1 MNFWSGLHN
10 RRAVESEVRPPLA
23 DKPGHP
29 PPSPPGLNSAP
40 QGPAG
45 KESNQSEVTSEGLR
59 FHDLTHGIKAA
70 PFQKGYGHQGAGQP
84 QPGAQS
90 PSPNAMEAIDRF
102 GQLVHD
108 WANLQRRGSTD
119 PSAAQYFG
127 PPLSPRAPLESGS
140 QPVSPTAESVLKE
153 LWQPKQSGGGELGT
167 WPVRVIPGR
176 PALNAALQG
185 FHPAFSDG
193 PQAVQVD
200 SKSAGPTQSSAEPTP
215 AALHPEANSPLLQC
229 FRGQVSRF
237 ESQLPNL
244 TSARQPAI
252 ATPTAGNLVQIF
264 NARASEQGAQPSSQA
279 PSFYDFLQLDGHASD
294 NMRPSVDAAAQLRE
308 SGGASLE
315 QLQAHHQVKGLRFS
329 KQGVKDVESGQ
340 LGSRHSAGF
349 PALSIPQVEITSLT
363 SPTSPTKPQTP
374 VGVGSDMGGIPGVK
388 SEFRWA
394 QERVIGSMHW
404 DTTAVLG
411 EKEGKE
417 QPTWQLGP
425 MGSEGMPPSTSA
437 LADRRSW

>member
-1 MNFWSGLHN
+1 M
-10 RRAVESEVRPPLA
+10 ESEVRPPLV
-23 DKPGHP
+23 DKPGNP
-29 PPSPPGLNSAP
+29 PPSPPGLNLAA

-45 KESNQSEVTSEGLR
+45 KESNQSEATFEGLR
-59 FHDLTHGIKAA
+59 FQDLTHGIKAA
-70 PFQKGYGHQGAGQP
+70 PVYGHQGAGQA
-84 QPGAQS
+84 QPGAHP
-90 PSPNAMEAIDRF
+90 PSSIAMEAIDRF

-108 WANLQRRGSTD
+108 WANLKRRGTAD

-127 PPLSPRAPLESGS
+127 PPLSPRAPLEVDS

-200 SKSAGPTQSSAEPTP
+200 LKSAGPTQSTAGPTP
-215 AALHPEANSPLLQC
+215 AELHPEANSPLLQF

-237 ESQLPNL
+237 ESQLPNS
-244 TSARQPAI
+244 TSI
-252 ATPTAGNLVQIF
+252 AMPTAENLVQVF
-264 NARASEQGAQPSSQA
+264 DARASEQGAQPSSQR

-294 NMRPSVDAAAQLRE
+294 NMRPTVDAVAQLRE

-315 QLQAHHQVKGLRFS
+315 QLQAHHQVKATRFS
-329 KQGVKDVESGQ
+329 KQGVKVRGEDVESGQ

-349 PALSIPQVEITSLT
+349 PALSIPQVEIANLT

-404 DTTAVLG
+404 DTTAVKALNEG